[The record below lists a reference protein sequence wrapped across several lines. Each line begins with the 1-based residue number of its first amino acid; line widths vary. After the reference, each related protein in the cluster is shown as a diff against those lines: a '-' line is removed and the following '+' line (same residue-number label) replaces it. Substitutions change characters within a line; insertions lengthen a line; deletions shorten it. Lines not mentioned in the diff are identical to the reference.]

1 VFRNIASKL
10 KTAAGVLFALGAVGS
25 VIGGILL
32 MTRSLIA
39 VGLVVL
45 IGGMLLSW
53 LCSIFVY
60 GFGQLIE
67 NTDRTAPRRDVPQA
81 GNAVYDPAEGAK
93 PFGNEQNGTIGEGK
107 PYDPFENAASG
118 TCQLCGKENVKII
131 SCKIVDD
138 MGTRYRS
145 ICADCMQRK
154 NAEPTR

>member
-1 VFRNIASKL
+1 MFRNIASKL
-10 KTAAGVLFALGAVGS
+10 KTAAGILFALGTVGS
-25 VIGGILL
+25 VIVGILL
-32 MTRSLIA
+32 MTRSMTA
-39 VGLVVL
+39 VGIAVL
-45 IGGMLLSW
+45 IGGTFLSW
-53 LCSIFVY
+53 LCSILVY

-67 NTDRTAPRRDVPQA
+67 NTDRTAPHKE
-81 GNAVYDPAEGAK
+81 GNAAYFAADREKAT
-93 PFGNEQNGTIGEGK
+93 GNEQNGTIGEGK

-145 ICADCMQRK
+145 ICADCMHRK